1 MIDYPYSMIHGE
13 GGGGEGGG
21 EGDVRKETTAETP
34 YLVTPVHFGRG
45 RTPGP
50 LSRFLFRGDLDS
62 LASAVAAEQGV

>member
-50 LSRFLFRGDLDS
+50 LSAFPIPR
-62 LASAVAAEQGV
+62 